1 MIADMPIPRRTG
13 RTMKIW
19 IVVFTGNSS
28 LTHYSYCLARALHE
42 SGADVRL
49 ITNGNYELDF
59 IPGGF
64 PVVKAFRR
72 TRRLPL
78 DIFRYWSKFRH
89 GRPDIVHYQ
98 SWLKFP
104 ALEPVLLELQ
114 KRTGAR
120 IICTAHDW
128 LPDRRRFYHKALLG
142 KYYRVCDRV
151 IVHSE
156 EGRRFLGEQLGVASS
171 KMEVIPHGDYG
182 FFATDEK
189 LTREVARDK
198 LDLDTRRFWFL
209 FFGRIDPHKGL
220 DTALEAL
227 ALMQTGAGST
237 MAPGL
242 VIAGNDERGSL
253 DDYRRLVGELGLEDR
268 VKLFPGH
275 IPVIDIQ
282 LYFRAADAVVM
293 PYRESSTSGIAHLA
307 MGFRLPVVATRVGGL
322 SEVIEDGV
330 TGILVPPEDEKALA
344 VAMEQIAGDE
354 ETRLRLADGW
364 SSASKRYSWEGIADQ
379 TMSVYESVYNVARKT
394 VKR

>member
-1 MIADMPIPRRTG
+1 MTADTPIPRQTG
-13 RTMKIW
+13 RAMKIW
-19 IVVFTGNSS
+19 IVVFTGNSG

-59 IPGGF
+59 IPAGF
-64 PVVKAFRR
+64 PVVKVFRR

-78 DIFRYWSKFRH
+78 DIFRYWRKFRR

-104 ALEPVLLELQ
+104 AMEPVLIELQ

-128 LPDRRRFYHKALLG
+128 LPHRRRFYHKALLG
-142 KYYRVCDRV
+142 KYYRACDRV

-189 LTREVARDK
+189 LTREAARDK
-198 LDLDTRRFWFL
+198 LDLDTHRFWFL

-220 DTALEAL
+220 DMALEAL
-227 ALMQTGAGST
+227 ALMQTGTGST
-237 MAPGL
+237 VAPGL

-253 DDYRRLVGELGLEDR
+253 DDYIRLVGELGLEDR

-307 MGFRLPVVATRVGGL
+307 MGFGLPVVATRVGGL
-322 SEVIEDGV
+322 SEVIEDGA
-330 TGILVPPEDEKALA
+330 TGILVPPEDAKALA
-344 VAMEQIAGDE
+344 VAMEQIAGDDD
-354 ETRLRLADGW
+354 TRLRLADGW
-364 SSASKRYSWEGIADQ
+364 SSASKGYSWERIAGQ
-379 TMSVYESVYNVARKT
+379 TMSVYESAYNVARKT